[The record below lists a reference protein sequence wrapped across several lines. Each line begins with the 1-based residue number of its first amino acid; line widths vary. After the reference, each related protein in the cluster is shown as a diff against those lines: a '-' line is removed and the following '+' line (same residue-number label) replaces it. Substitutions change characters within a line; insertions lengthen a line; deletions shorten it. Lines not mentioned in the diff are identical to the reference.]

1 MSLQSI
7 AIECKQSPLDYVRAQ
22 AVAEERAKIE
32 LQQPMLI
39 AWYDGQ
45 KQQEHPEVPECSH
58 KPGWL
63 AYADGH
69 GGVLRIDIND
79 GEFSFVYADAGQ

>member
-1 MSLQSI
+1 MSLRAI
-7 AIECKQSPLDYVRAQ
+7 NIECKLDGLDYA
-22 AVAEERAKIE
+22 AAHALAEEKAQSE
-32 LQQPMLI
+32 LQQPMLV

>member
-1 MSLQSI
+1 MSLRTI
-7 AIECKQSPLDYVRAQ
+7 NIECKQAELDYAGAQ
-22 AVAEERAKIE
+22 SAAEARAKTE

-45 KQQEHPEVPECSH
+45 KQQEHPEVPECLH

-79 GEFSFVYADAGQ
+79 GEFSFVYADAG